1 MVNDRAMR
9 ASYSIV
15 LLLVVITAAV
25 AAQVPL
31 SKDASHRVTF
41 ENAQFRIYD
50 VNIAPGKMSADH
62 LHELDIA
69 TVSMSDSDSRI
80 QEQGK
85 AWGAP
90 RKRTLGESNVTEY
103 TGKPL
108 AHRIENIGKNPFQL
122 FAVENLRKSG
132 WSTAAPTTG
141 LATTVAKEGR
151 AFRTYDVRLPLT
163 TPQASHTHPVSTI
176 VMLVSGKVMSDGPD
190 KQAKANAPAAVGLK
204 QLDQPGQWVLV
215 PAGDTHHLVRLGT
228 TDARLVEIEVR

>member
-1 MVNDRAMR
+1 MILPMR
-9 ASYSIV
+9 ASYWIALFV
-15 LLLVVITAAV
+15 VVISAAA

-31 SKDASHRVTF
+31 SKDPSHRVTF
-41 ENAQFRIYD
+41 ENAQFRIFD
-50 VNIAPGKMSADH
+50 VNVAPGQMSADH

-69 TVSMSDSDSRI
+69 TVSMSNSDSRI
-80 QEQGK
+80 QVKGE

-103 TGKPL
+103 SGKPL
-108 AHRIENIGKNPFQL
+108 SHRIENTGRVAFQL
-122 FAVENLRKSG
+122 FAVENLHKSG
-132 WSTAAPTTG
+132 WSTAAPASG

-163 TPQASHTHPVSTI
+163 TPQTSHTHLVPTI
-176 VMLVSGKVMSDGPD
+176 AMLVSGKVMSDGPD